1 MYELPLFPLN
11 TVLFPGMP
19 LPLRIFEPR
28 YKEMIGVCIREKRP
42 FGVVLIREGKAQHG
56 PLAVPHTV
64 GCTAQIT
71 QVEPL
76 EDGQFAILSI
86 GQERFRI
93 HSLKK
98 DKAYLVGMVE
108 NTPLLNEPETKLT
121 SNAKCLRALVGEYL
135 EILAR
140 ASGQRFDAKA
150 QVPGQPID
158 LIYLAASVLQTTND
172 NKQKLLS
179 QDYPSQLLSTLTN
192 LFSQE
197 VALLRVMPKEDL
209 GAFSVN

>member
-28 YKEMIGVCIREKRP
+28 YKEMMGVCIREKRP

-56 PLAVPHTV
+56 PLAVPHTM

-76 EDGQFAILSI
+76 EDGQFAILSV

-98 DKAYLVGMVE
+98 DKSYLVGVVE
-108 NTPLLNEPETKLT
+108 NAPLVDEPAAKLK
-121 SNAKCLRALVGEYL
+121 SSAKCLHTLVVEYL

-140 ASGQRFDAKA
+140 ASGQHFDAKA
-150 QVPGQPID
+150 QVPSQPVD
-158 LIYLAASVLQTTND
+158 LIYLAASVIQIATD
-172 NKQKLLS
+172 EKQKLLM
-179 QDYPSQLLSTLTN
+179 QNYPSQLLNHLTN
-192 LFSQE
+192 LFSHE
-197 VALLRVMPKEDL
+197 VALLRVMPREDS

>member
-28 YKEMIGVCIREKRP
+28 YKEMMGVCIREKRP

-56 PLAVPHTV
+56 PLATPHAI

-98 DKAYLVGMVE
+98 DKSYLVGMVE
-108 NTPLLNEPETKLT
+108 NAPLLEEPPTLLK
-121 SNAKCLRALVGEYL
+121 SGAKCLYALLIEYL

-140 ASGQRFDAKA
+140 AGGQQFSAKA
-150 QVPGQPID
+150 QVPHQPVD
-158 LIYLAASVLQTTND
+158 LIYLAASVIQTPAD
-172 NKQKLLS
+172 EKQKLLMLN
-179 QDYPSQLLSTLTN
+179 QPSHLLTQLNNVLSR
-192 LFSQE
+192 E
-197 VALLRVMPKEDL
+197 VGLLRVMPKEDL
-209 GAFSVN
+209 GTFSIN

>member
-28 YKEMIGVCIREKRP
+28 YKEMIGLCIREKRP
-42 FGVVLIREGKAQHG
+42 FGIVLIREGKAQHG
-56 PLAVPHTV
+56 PLAIPHPI

-76 EDGQFAILSI
+76 EDGQFAILTI
-86 GQERFRI
+86 GQERFHI

-98 DKAYLVGMVE
+98 DKPYLVGIVE
-108 NTPLLNEPETKLT
+108 NVPLMSEPEAKLT

-140 ASGQRFDAKA
+140 ASGQQFNAKT
-150 QVPGQPID
+150 QIPSQPID
-158 LIYLAASVLQTTND
+158 LIYLAASVLQTSTD
-172 NKQKLLS
+172 EKQKLLS
-179 QDYPSQLLSTLTN
+179 QNYPSQLLGTLTN

-197 VALLRVMPKEDL
+197 VALLRLMPKEDL
-209 GAFSVN
+209 GTFSVN